1 MRKIFGAAL
10 IIAVAASLL
19 PAMSAAAHDA
29 TSPTAPT
36 APTWERLQGSDRYA
50 TSVSVAGQ
58 YAPGVPVVYIASG
71 ENFPDALSAAPAA
84 AVQGGPLLL
93 SHPTVLM
100 ENVRAEII
108 RLAPRLIV
116 VAGGPATV
124 SPEVYDAL
132 ALLAPA
138 IRRDSGADRYAASRA
153 IALGAFPAGSVI
165 SAFVATGEK
174 FPDALTSSAAAGG
187 DRIPV
192 FLVPGAGSEVDAAT
206 IEAMTHLGVTSV
218 SIAGGPASVS
228 PAIESSFATI
238 FGADGVKRLSGS
250 DRYVT
255 SNEVNRSTYQT
266 APVAY
271 LAKGTD
277 YPDALSGAA
286 LAARDSAPLFIVPGN
301 CVPADILTS
310 LRDMGTTRLV
320 LLGGPASLT
329 QNVENLVECTTDL
342 SRSGA
347 LLGFSQ
353 PFESFV
359 PITSSFGTRVHPIT
373 RLVSMHYGT
382 DYAKTGI
389 LGMPIRSLA
398 DGVVVAKSATS
409 TGGAGNWISIL
420 HRDRVQSQMMHM
432 KDPTT
437 LAVGAQV
444 RAGQVVGLVGTTGA
458 STGPHLHLE
467 IRINGTRVDPY
478 LFLLGAP
485 YAKPVQ

>member
-1 MRKIFGAAL
+1 MRRVFGAAL
-10 IIAVAASLL
+10 IIVLAASLL
-19 PAMSAAAHDA
+19 PAMSAAAHTA
-29 TSPTAPT
+29 AATAPT
-36 APTWERLQGSDRYA
+36 APTWERLQGDDRYA

-93 SHPTVLM
+93 TPPTVLM
-100 ENVRAEII
+100 DNVRAEIT

-116 VAGGPATV
+116 VAGGPAAIA
-124 SPEVYDAL
+124 PEVYDAL

-138 IRRDSGADRYAASRA
+138 IRRDSGRDRYETSRT
-153 IALGAFPAGSVI
+153 ITTGAFPAGSVA
-165 SAFVATGEK
+165 SAFVATGEM

-192 FLVPGAGSEVDAAT
+192 LLVPGAGSEVDAAT
-206 IEAMTHLGVTSV
+206 IAAMSGLGVTSV

-228 PAIESSFATI
+228 SAIELSLATI
-238 FGADGVKRLSGS
+238 FGTDGVKRLSGG

-255 SNEVNRSTYQT
+255 SNEVNRGTYLT

-271 LAKGTD
+271 LARGTD

-301 CVPADILTS
+301 CVPAAILTS
-310 LRDMGTTRLV
+310 LRDMGTTSLV

-329 QNVENLVECTTDL
+329 ENVENLVECTTDL

-347 LLGFSQ
+347 LLGFNQ

-373 RLVSMHYGT
+373 GIVTMHNGT

-398 DGVVVAKSATS
+398 DGVVVAKSANS

-420 HRDRVQSQMMHM
+420 YRDRIQSQMMHM

-437 LAVGAQV
+437 FAVGANV

-467 IRINGTRVDPY
+467 IRINGTHVDPY
-478 LFLLGAP
+478 LFLLGAQ